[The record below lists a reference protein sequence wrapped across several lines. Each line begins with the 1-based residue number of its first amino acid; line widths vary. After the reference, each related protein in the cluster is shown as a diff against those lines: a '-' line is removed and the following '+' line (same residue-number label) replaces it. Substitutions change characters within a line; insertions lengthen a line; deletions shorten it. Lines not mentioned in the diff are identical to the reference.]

1 MFQLIHASDESG
13 QNVPV
18 DWPRITWV
26 FVFQLPIFGLIILA
40 LTDITEA
47 TNTFCSGS
55 LSPKHGNFYATV
67 LTTLSLGAAVA
78 GLWKF
83 YQRVKQRVKS
93 RRGLSKVL
101 CFKAMVFLRW
111 AQSVTSSHLSPFHN
125 KLIFLK
131 ASLRHPSRP
140 RSPQTQPHILLR
152 RPALRP
158 PQHNILRRNG
168 GLRRFILVHLRP
180 AGISSSAP
188 GSTTCQA

>member
-1 MFQLIHASDESG
+1 MVAKPDTQFIQYIAPGGKFGDEMFQLMHASDESS
-13 QNVPV
+13 QHIPV

-111 AQSVTSSHLSPFHN
+111 AQSV
-125 KLIFLK
+125 
-131 ASLRHPSRP
+131 
-140 RSPQTQPHILLR
+140 RSPVSLPLPR
-152 RPALRP
+152 C
-158 PQHNILRRNG
+158 N
-168 GLRRFILVHLRP
+168 
-180 AGISSSAP
+180 
-188 GSTTCQA
+188 